1 MDPHPHPQRYT
12 YIPELVN
19 MTIFGKNIF
28 VNVIKDPKMRTSWI
42 IQLGAKSNE
51 KCCCKRYSEE
61 RHMEHRGESLVRVK
75 AETGV
80 IWPQAEDHLESPEAG
95 RSKDSPLEPSREAAL
110 PTP

>member
-1 MDPHPHPQRYT
+1 MRDLPGSGTEPRSPALAGGFFT
-12 YIPELVN
+12 TEPL
-19 MTIFGKNIF
+19 GKHR
-28 VNVIKDPKMRTSWI
+28 VGS
-42 IQLGAKSNE
+42 KSND

-61 RHMEHRGESLVRVK
+61 RHMEGRGESLLRVK

-80 IWPQAEDHLESPEAG
+80 MWPQAEEHLESPEAG